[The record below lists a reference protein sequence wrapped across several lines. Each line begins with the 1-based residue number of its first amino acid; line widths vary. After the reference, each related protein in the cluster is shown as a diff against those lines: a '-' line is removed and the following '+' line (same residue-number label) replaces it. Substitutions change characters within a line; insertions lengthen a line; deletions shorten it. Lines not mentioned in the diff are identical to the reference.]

1 MGDPPL
7 RVRGGLRR
15 LAAAALVV
23 LLVPLGAGQAVAQSL
38 DELREQRGRAA
49 EERAALE
56 ERLDAAAAE
65 LDALEVRQ
73 AELEAERE
81 QLQAEA
87 DDLEAELNA
96 VGELIAMRVR
106 STFMHGSN
114 LDPLAIFLS
123 SAEPT
128 AALSRAETV
137 QRLIAGDQVRTQ
149 ELAATRTRYE
159 AVRARLATRTRELE
173 AARERQAEVNAQL
186 NEDLEAAKELEANLT
201 AKERAERERIER
213 ERRAREEAAERAAAS
228 RSRPSGG
235 SASGGGGGAVSSS
248 GMACPLD
255 HPRRFTNTW
264 GAPRSG
270 GRGHRGTDIL
280 GPHGI
285 PVRAITSGTWSIQR
299 YGNSAGHWAILRGD
313 DGNQYWYM
321 HLQSHTVGSGARV
334 SAGQQVGT
342 NGDTGN
348 ARGTPHVH
356 FELHPGGGSAVN
368 PYPTL
373 KRVCG

>member
-1 MGDPPL
+1 MG
-7 RVRGGLRR
+7 
-15 LAAAALVV
+15 AALLA
-23 LLVPLGAGQAVAQSL
+23 LLLPLSGGQAFAQSL

-49 EERAALE
+49 EQRAELE
-56 ERLDAAAAE
+56 ERLDTAAAE

-81 QLQAEA
+81 QLQTEA
-87 DDLEAELNA
+87 DELEAELDA
-96 VGELIAMRVR
+96 VGEQIALRVR

-114 LDPLAIFLS
+114 MDPLAIFLS
-123 SAEPT
+123 SDEPT

-137 QRLIAGDQVRTQ
+137 QRLVAGDQVRTQ

-159 AVRARLATRTRELE
+159 AVRSRLADRTRELE

-201 AKERAERERIER
+201 AKERAERDRLER

-228 RSRPSGG
+228 RAAASRSAGSGG
-235 SASGGGGGAVSSS
+235 GASGGGGGDAVSSS

-255 HPRRFTNTW
+255 QPRRFTNTW

-270 GRGHRGTDIL
+270 GRSHRGTDIL
-280 GPHGI
+280 GPYGI

-299 YGNSAGHWAILRGD
+299 YGNSAGNWAILRGD

-321 HLQSHTVGSGARV
+321 HLQSHTVGNGARV
-334 SAGQQVGT
+334 SAGQQVAT

-348 ARGTPHVH
+348 ARGTPHIH